1 MYTLQT
7 KVESEKLKWEKF
19 FTTDTTSSINVAMT
33 VEPVSYD
40 ENYTAEVQ
48 SAELKVWNEG
58 TRLFCSVK
66 ATLEI
71 LDLEMTRNSAIV
83 VVEESKIALPSLS
96 KDITY
101 RGKDDFVTIESID
114 ARDNV
119 AKNLVEGMIDC
130 CLEIDVRIEGI

>member
-1 MYTLQT
+1 MG
-7 KVESEKLKWEKF
+7 KI

-40 ENYTAEVQ
+40 ENYAAEVQ

-58 TRLFCSVK
+58 ARLFCSVK

>member
-1 MYTLQT
+1 MG
-7 KVESEKLKWEKF
+7 KI

-48 SAELKVWNEG
+48 FAELKVWNEG

-71 LDLEMTRNSAIV
+71 LDLEMTRNSVIV

>member
-1 MYTLQT
+1 MG
-7 KVESEKLKWEKF
+7 KI

-40 ENYTAEVQ
+40 ENYAAEVQ

>member
-1 MYTLQT
+1 MG
-7 KVESEKLKWEKF
+7 KLFTTE
-19 FTTDTTSSINVAMT
+19 TTDTINAAMSIAA
-33 VEPVSYD
+33 D
-40 ENYTAEVQ
+40 CFDDRYTAEVQ

>member
-1 MYTLQT
+1 MG
-7 KVESEKLKWEKF
+7 KI
-19 FTTDTTSSINVAMT
+19 FTTDTASSINVAMT

>member
-1 MYTLQT
+1 MG
-7 KVESEKLKWEKF
+7 KI

-48 SAELKVWNEG
+48 FAELKVWNEG

-71 LDLEMTRNSAIV
+71 LDLEMTGNSAIV

>member
-1 MYTLQT
+1 MG
-7 KVESEKLKWEKF
+7 KI

-119 AKNLVEGMIDC
+119 AKNLVEGMVDC

>member
-1 MYTLQT
+1 MG
-7 KVESEKLKWEKF
+7 KI

-71 LDLEMTRNSAIV
+71 LDLEMTMNSAIV

-119 AKNLVEGMIDC
+119 AKNLIEGMIDC

>member
-1 MYTLQT
+1 MG
-7 KVESEKLKWEKF
+7 KI

-48 SAELKVWNEG
+48 FAELKVWNEG

>member
-1 MYTLQT
+1 MQ
-7 KVESEKLKWEKF
+7 F
-19 FTTDTTSSINVAMT
+19 
-33 VEPVSYD
+33 
-40 ENYTAEVQ
+40 
-48 SAELKVWNEG
+48 AELKVWNEG

>member
-1 MYTLQT
+1 MG
-7 KVESEKLKWEKF
+7 KI

-33 VEPVSYD
+33 VEPVIYD

-71 LDLEMTRNSAIV
+71 LDLEMTSNSAIV